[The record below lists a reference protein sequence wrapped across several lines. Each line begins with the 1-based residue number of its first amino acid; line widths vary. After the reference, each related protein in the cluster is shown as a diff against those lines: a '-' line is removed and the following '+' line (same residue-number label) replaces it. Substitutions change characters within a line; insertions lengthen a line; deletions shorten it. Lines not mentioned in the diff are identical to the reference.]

1 MPQVGDLRRE
11 ILQEAYSSK
20 FSFHPSGIKMYRD
33 MRQLDISHFVV
44 QCLTCQQVKVE
55 HQYLAWP
62 LHPLPLPKWKWE
74 HITMDLVFRLPK
86 SLGGNNVVWIIVDR
100 LKT

>member
-11 ILQEAYSSK
+11 ILQEVYSSK

-62 LHPLPLPKWKWE
+62 LQPLPLLSGSGSILQWTWFLDYLSLWE
-74 HITMDLVFRLPK
+74 VTMWF
-86 SLGGNNVVWIIVDR
+86 G
-100 LKT
+100 